1 VIDEV
6 SIVDVD
12 WRRLDEELDVLRWR
26 TQGLLG
32 IGYEPEKAAGLASSR
47 VDIHELWERPS

>member
-1 VIDEV
+1 MIDEV